1 MERFLNPR
9 NDWMFKKIFG
19 SEPNKDILIDLLN
32 AVFDG
37 TRQPIEDVVFLPT
50 HQDPE
55 IAALR
60 QTIVDVRCTD
70 TDKNQF
76 IVEMQHYGDPFFIKR
91 ACLYASRAYSIQLR
105 RRDPNNKTKENLD
118 VVYGDVKPVIFLAI
132 LDTLSLIKGEDCI
145 SHNALLDIVTHAN
158 NIKEFSFSFIRLD
171 KFNKTLDES
180 ESLVDKWCYFFKNAE
195 TTEQEDFEKIKKHW
209 PLIGKAYDVLEVS
222 NYTPEEYDKYCRHQ
236 MYADAHESCIWG
248 ARQEGLAE
256 GEAKGLAAGKAEG
269 LAEGEAKKAL
279 ETATLMLA
287 GGLQADV
294 ISQYTGLS
302 IEEVQT
308 LSKA

>member
-1 MERFLNPR
+1 MERFFNPR

-37 TRQPIEDVVFLPT
+37 IRTPIEDVAFLPT

-91 ACLYASRAYSIQLR
+91 ACVYASRAYSIQLKK
-105 RRDPNNKTKENLD
+105 RDTNDKTRDNLD
-118 VVYGDVKPVIFLAI
+118 TLYGDVKPVIFLAI
-132 LDTLSLIKGEDCI
+132 LDTLPLIKGDNYL
-145 SHNALLDIVTHAN
+145 SHNAILDIDTHAI
-158 NIKEFSFSFIRLD
+158 NIEEFSFSFIRLD
-171 KFNKTLDES
+171 KFHKNLDES

-195 TTEQEDFEKIKKHW
+195 TTKREDFEKIKNRW
-209 PLIGKAYDVLEVS
+209 PLVGKAYEVLEIS
-222 NYTPEEYDKYCRHQ
+222 NYTPEEYEAYCHYE
-236 MYADAHESCIWG
+236 MCADAHESCIWG

-256 GEAKGLAAGKAEG
+256 GEAKGLAKGLAEG
-269 LAEGEAKKAL
+269 LAEGKR
-279 ETATLMLA
+279 ETAIAMLA
-287 GGLQADV
+287 RGLDV
-294 ISQYTGLS
+294 DFVSQCTGLS
-302 IEEVQT
+302 AEEA
-308 LSKA
+308 KALMVLERE